1 MVVLGLLL
9 LAAGIVAILAAVVGT
24 SGTATYL
31 GADLGAATLFFLGV
45 GATVA
50 VLGGAVLTRVGAGRA
65 VRHRRE
71 SRRLRALERE
81 RHRNDAE
88 VAGGTTDENGPEA
101 PKHKQPPAD

>member
-9 LAAGIVAILAAVVGT
+9 LAAGILAILAAVFGT

-45 GATVA
+45 GATLA
-50 VLGGAVLTRVGAGRA
+50 VLCGVVLTRVGTGRA

-71 SRRLRALERE
+71 SRRLRELERD
-81 RHRNDAE
+81 RRRDDAA
-88 VAGGTTDENGPEA
+88 VDTTDESGPDA
-101 PKHKQPPAD
+101 PTHKRPPTD